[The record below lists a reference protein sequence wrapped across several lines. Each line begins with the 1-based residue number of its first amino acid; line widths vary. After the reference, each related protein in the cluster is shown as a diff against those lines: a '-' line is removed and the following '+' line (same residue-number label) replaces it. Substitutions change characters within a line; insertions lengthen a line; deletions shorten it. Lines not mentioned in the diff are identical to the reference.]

1 MLSGI
6 IKASHAPFERFYLL
20 ISEVKENKEWDNIEQ
35 IEGQRHAWD
44 AWSHHHSRCFWSEKQ
59 VGHRGWKG
67 LGAVILDGE
76 TTFYFMIMFQ

>member
-35 IEGQRHAWD
+35 IEGQRHA
-44 AWSHHHSRCFWSEKQ
+44 
-59 VGHRGWKG
+59 
-67 LGAVILDGE
+67 
-76 TTFYFMIMFQ
+76 